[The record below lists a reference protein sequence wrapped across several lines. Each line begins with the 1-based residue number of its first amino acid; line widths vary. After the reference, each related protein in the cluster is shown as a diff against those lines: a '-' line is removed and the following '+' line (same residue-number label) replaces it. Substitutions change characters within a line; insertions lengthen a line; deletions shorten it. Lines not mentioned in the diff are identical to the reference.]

1 MQWVVE
7 FYEDFKVEFDELE
20 AEVQDELLAIA
31 IRLEDRGPLLGR
43 PAVDT
48 LKGSSY
54 PNMKEL
60 RFDAADGTW
69 RVAFAFDLRRR
80 AILLVAGNK
89 SGMSQD
95 FFYERLI
102 RKADKRFKRHLLDLE
117 KEACN
122 ENNSEGNTRKFTSA
136 TSPKNTGKSKKN

>member
-7 FYEDFKVEFDELE
+7 FYEDFKVEFNELDVK
-20 AEVQDELLAIA
+20 VQDELLAIA
-31 IRLEDRGPLLGR
+31 TRLEERGTLLGR

-69 RVAFAFDLRRR
+69 RVAFAFDPRRR
-80 AILLVAGNK
+80 AILLVAGDK

-95 FFYERLI
+95 FFYEQLI
-102 RKADKRFKRHLLDLE
+102 RKADKRFKHHLLDLE

-122 ENNSEGNTRKFTSA
+122 ENNSEGNAGKPASGTSA
-136 TSPKNTGKSKKN
+136 KNTGKSKRA